1 MTPPFSGCSQVSRR
15 YFTTSMKTMLL
26 RFIFLLAT
34 AYAIDSASPQVSPP
48 APTATPAL
56 TATTAAVPT
65 PFATPSVTH
74 VQMTPQYVWDL
85 SILATVGLVAC
96 WIAFWLAVSC
106 SHESISGILLN
117 PGFFKTVTVMG
128 VIAGTVILSLA
139 DRIEGQLTA
148 AILSGIVG
156 YVLGSAAGKLTDA
169 ERTAAKRKKN
179 QEEAE
184 AKAKAEPETIK
195 G

>member
-1 MTPPFSGCSQVSRR
+1 MI
-15 YFTTSMKTMLL
+15 L

-34 AYAIDSASPQVSPP
+34 AYAIDSASAQVTPP

-65 PFATPSVTH
+65 PFATPFVTH
-74 VQMTPQYVWDL
+74 TQMTPQYVWDL
-85 SILATVGLVAC
+85 SILAAVGLVAC

-128 VIAGTVILSLA
+128 VIAATVVLSLA

-169 ERTAAKRKKN
+169 ERTAAKSKKN
-179 QEEAE
+179 QEETE
-184 AKAKAEPETIK
+184 AKAKAEA
-195 G
+195 